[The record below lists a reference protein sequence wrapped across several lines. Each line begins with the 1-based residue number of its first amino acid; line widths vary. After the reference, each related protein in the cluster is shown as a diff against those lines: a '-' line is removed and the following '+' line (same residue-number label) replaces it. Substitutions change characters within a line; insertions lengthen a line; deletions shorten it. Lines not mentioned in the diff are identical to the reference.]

1 MGTKSWLIRTIPL
14 FVVLGVLFGWHDWSD
29 HKYLELIFGAVVIA
43 VFEGDLLLRDLKEEQ
58 RQNKVLLERLEEG
71 QRQHTLLLERLEEGQ
86 RLNTLLLERVGGDAG
101 RRRHLYD
108 PGVAGGQRGLCRRD
122 TGQPELPGGG
132 SEPDD

>member
-1 MGTKSWLIRTIPL
+1 MGTKGWLIRTIPL

-86 RLNTLLLERVGGDAG
+86 RLNTLLLERVGAQQEKLARQQIRETIVLEGILANMP
-101 RRRHLYD
+101 LSVKM
-108 PGVAGGQRGLCRRD
+108 PN
-122 TGQPELPGGG
+122 
-132 SEPDD
+132 DDCGTP